1 MFSRK
6 KYLLRLKRQR
16 SEAQNRPTSGI
27 LLDRNE
33 KFVSFSKKINKK
45 LWKKLSNIKLGLYPN
60 LENFYIK
67 LSKWL
72 KIEKEQVFITEGVS
86 GAIKSLIETL
96 TMPGKHNVIFP
107 FPTFAMYPIYSKM
120 FNIKFK
126 KIGYKK
132 NYKLDLKDLKK
143 KIDKKTAIVFIPNP
157 NIPIEGIL
165 KMNELV
171 DIAKKCKSTKT
182 FLVID
187 EVYYPYSNI
196 SAIKLIKKFSN
207 VLIMR
212 SFSKSFGLAGIR
224 LGFIIG
230 NKKVID
236 YVSKT
241 RTGYESNSV
250 SIEIAS
256 FFLDNFSEIK
266 NYQKDVKRSLIY
278 LKQKLSQNNI
288 ENTGGLNSNY
298 LYINFKNIKKK
309 KYIIEQLRRKSIFV
323 RGNWPKP
330 FDTGILVSGA
340 PLTIIKKFYNTF
352 LKAYK
357 KIENI

>member
-1 MFSRK
+1 
-6 KYLLRLKRQR
+6 
-16 SEAQNRPTSGI
+16 
-27 LLDRNE
+27 
-33 KFVSFSKKINKK
+33 
-45 LWKKLSNIKLGLYPN
+45 
-60 LENFYIK
+60 
-67 LSKWL
+67 
-72 KIEKEQVFITEGVS
+72 
-86 GAIKSLIETL
+86 
-96 TMPGKHNVIFP
+96 
-107 FPTFAMYPIYSKM
+107 
-120 FNIKFK
+120 
-126 KIGYKK
+126 
-132 NYKLDLKDLKK
+132 
-143 KIDKKTAIVFIPNP
+143 
-157 NIPIEGIL
+157 
-165 KMNELV
+165 MNELI

-224 LGFIIG
+224 LGFLIG
-230 NKKVID
+230 SKKIID

-266 NYQKDVKRSLIY
+266 KYQKDVKKGLIY
-278 LKQKLSQNNI
+278 LKRKLFENNI

-298 LYINFKNIKKK
+298 LYINFKSIKKK
-309 KYIIEQLRRKSIFV
+309 KYIIEQLRKKSIFV

-330 FDTGILVSGA
+330 FNKGLLVSGST
-340 PLTIIKKFYNTF
+340 LKIMKRFYNTF

-357 KIENI
+357 KIEKI